1 MFKLQPN
8 PTFKAFVALS
18 VPGEAKQTSIEV
30 EFRHLSKSA
39 MRDYF
44 ATLADRTDADALTEI
59 IVGWSGVDTAFDH
72 DALAAM
78 IDNYPAAAGELF
90 EAFRRETLESRRKN

>member
-8 PTFKAFVALS
+8 PTFKARVELS
-18 VPGEAKQTSIEV
+18 IPGEATPASIEV

-44 ATLADRTDADALTEI
+44 ATLAARTDADALGEI
-59 IVGWSGVDTAFDH
+59 VVGWSGVDAPFDRG
-72 DALAAM
+72 ALATLV
-78 IDNYPAAAGELF
+78 DNYPAAAGELF
-90 EAFRRETLESRRKN
+90 EAFRREAIEGRRKN

>member
-8 PTFKAFVALS
+8 PTFKASVALS
-18 VPGEAKQTSIEV
+18 VPGEPKQASIEV

-39 MRDYF
+39 MRAYF
-44 ATLADRTDADALTEI
+44 TTLADREDADALADI
-59 IVGWSGVDTAFDH
+59 IVGWGGVDAAFDR
-72 DALAAM
+72 DALAAL

>member
-1 MFKLQPN
+1 MFKIQPN
-8 PTFKAFVALS
+8 PTFKAAVALS
-18 VPGEAKQTSIEV
+18 IPGQSVQVSIEV
-30 EFRHLSKSA
+30 EFRHMSKSA

-44 ATLADRTDADALTEI
+44 ATLAQRTDADALAEI

-72 DALAAM
+72 DALAALL
-78 IDNYPAAAGELF
+78 DNYPAAAGELF